1 MIIVLF
7 MWGLW
12 VVGFCFMLIFFVFLV
27 GLLMFVGGR
36 SGFFFFLG
44 QEEVLWDC
52 YGNLFYDVIFLVFC
66 DIYLYLWNQFV
77 GLFLEI
83 MQEVGEMVFVFS
95 GWYYQVYNL
104 DDIIFI
110 NYNWVNGFNL
120 VNMWCFLQQELCV
133 VQEEVSEWRDFMF
146 DWYYYC
152 QVIMRFCL
160 GINFEEFYY
169 FFKVIVEKRFLVLRE
184 VVVEDGVGLG
194 FEQVVF
200 DVGCIIE
207 VLVFLV
213 VYFDFQRVDISV
225 FLLQFK
231 ELLQQLREVVDVV
244 VVLQYLL

>member
-1 MIIVLF
+1 
-7 MWGLW
+7 
-12 VVGFCFMLIFFVFLV
+12 
-27 GLLMFVGGR
+27 
-36 SGFFFFLG
+36 
-44 QEEVLWDC
+44 
-52 YGNLFYDVIFLVFC
+52 
-66 DIYLYLWNQFV
+66 
-77 GLFLEI
+77 
-83 MQEVGEMVFVFS
+83 
-95 GWYYQVYNL
+95 
-104 DDIIFI
+104 
-110 NYNWVNGFNL
+110 
-120 VNMWCFLQQELCV
+120 
-133 VQEEVSEWRDFMF
+133 MF